1 MGMANKLKSRIRF
14 FLSVLILSIS
24 VTASGSGAL
33 ADKSKSATEL
43 DKATKNLVSAANQ
56 YKASVEALIPIY
68 ENELKAA
75 TETLEKRKQLFAQGI
90 ISKRDLEAGEQ
101 AVKEAQAQLDRT
113 REQITESDH
122 LIAEA
127 KAEAEMAKKPVLSLS
142 AKAGRYTTASA
153 IMRSGGSGG
162 WTLAQAAK
170 VQNFFSANFGRA
182 LPISAFG
189 QTATHDR
196 MRFNHRNSMDVAVHP
211 DSAEGKA
218 LISYLRSNGIP
229 FIAFR
234 SAVAGAAT
242 GAHIHIGYPS
252 HRI

>member
-1 MGMANKLKSRIRF
+1 MGMTNKLKSKISIL
-14 FLSVLILSIS
+14 LSVLILSIS
-24 VTASGSGAL
+24 VPASGSGAP
-33 ADKSKSATEL
+33 ADKTKSATEL
-43 DKATKNLVSAANQ
+43 DKATANFVSAANQ

-68 ENELKAA
+68 ENELETA

-127 KAEAEMAKKPVLSLS
+127 KAEAEMAKKPVPSLS
-142 AKAGRYTTASA
+142 AKAGRYTTTPA
-153 IMRSGGSGG
+153 IMRSNGSGG
-162 WTLAQAAK
+162 WTLAQASK

-218 LISYLRSNGIP
+218 LIAFLRSNGIP

-234 SAVAGAAT
+234 SAVAGQAT